1 MAERV
6 RNFAK
11 VAAVLLPLAL
21 ECSAQDNLASV
32 VRQHKPYT
40 TTVALKF
47 SKKDRKAYLY
57 LFSHVRP
64 GPNSKYNGAFHA
76 SEIVYV
82 FSNLRPDN
90 NAFQDVDIKLSK
102 MMTSY
107 WVNFATTGD
116 PNGTGLPKWTP
127 YDQKTEPYLEF
138 GDTIQ
143 LRKLKEQLDF
153 LEEFQRSS
161 SAAN

>member
-1 MAERV
+1 
-6 RNFAK
+6 
-11 VAAVLLPLAL
+11 LQSHLPWHFPVSPLSL
-21 ECSAQDNLASV
+21 ITL
-32 VRQHKPYT
+32 
-40 TTVALKF
+40 
-47 SKKDRKAYLY
+47 
-57 LFSHVRP
+57 
-64 GPNSKYNGAFHA
+64 
-76 SEIVYV
+76 VYV
-82 FSNLRPDN
+82 FSNLRPEN
-90 NAFQDVDIKLSK
+90 KAFRDVDFKLSE

-127 YDQKTEPYLEF
+127 YDLGAEPYLEF

-143 LRKLKEQLDF
+143 LRNHLLKEPLDF